1 MFAGNTKGGVEVE
14 PAVRRAA
21 PSRNSNQPVG
31 LDSLVL
37 CALKDTHLALL
48 GDLSRR
54 VVRQSIRLVNQD
66 RVGAMELS
74 INANSVFLGSKIR
87 ISLLQDSAI
96 RLH

>member
-21 PSRNSNQPVG
+21 PSRNSNQRVG

-74 INANSVFLGSKIR
+74 INANSVFLGGKIW